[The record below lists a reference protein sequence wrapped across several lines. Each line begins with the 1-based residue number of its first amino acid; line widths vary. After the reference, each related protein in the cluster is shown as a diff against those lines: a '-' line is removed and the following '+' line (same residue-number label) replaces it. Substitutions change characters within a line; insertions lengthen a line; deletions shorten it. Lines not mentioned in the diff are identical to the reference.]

1 MPGKVIDNKGQRE
14 VRTVPL
20 KNKLNHKRPLKSD
33 SKQRLEET
41 APLLEKFKAF
51 VNNRYILVILGMILV
66 CILILL
72 LRQLGSLLTP
82 VWQFLQTVTLPV
94 ILAGVLY
101 YLTVPIVNRL
111 EKHHISRKWGAWLVL
126 LLLVIV
132 IILFSAWVPSIV
144 QEAKR
149 FFSNWDTIW
158 YQYQDQIAYLIPSQ
172 WITNLQF
179 NLEHFLNYLE
189 SINWNWGQFFNSTV
203 SSLTSILGVVA
214 RVMISLVTAPILLF
228 YMLKDGQ
235 KFQQNLA
242 IFIPSAI
249 REKTLRMLGDMN
261 AQIAAYVRGQILVA
275 FAVAIMF
282 IIGYQIIGLEYGLI
296 IGFSAGIL
304 NVIPYVG
311 SFLAMIP
318 ALIVGIVHSPWQF
331 VQVLMVFAVEQTLES
346 RLISPLV
353 LGSNLNIHPVTIMLL
368 LIAAGD
374 MWGVAGIVFVI
385 PIYAVLKVVFFYVFD
400 WYRSVS
406 GLYEEEAISE
416 SLDMMDNNTDDTTKD
431 TQE

>member
-1 MPGKVIDNKGQRE
+1 MVNNKKHSHRLGGE
-14 VRTVPL
+14 PSS
-20 KNKLNHKRPLKSD
+20 KRS
-33 SKQRLEET
+33 E
-41 APLLEKFKAF
+41 APLVEKFQVF
-51 VNNRYILVILGMILV
+51 MNNRYILVILGAILV
-66 CILILL
+66 CILVLL
-72 LRQLGSLLTP
+72 LRQLGSLLNP
-82 VWQFLQTVTLPV
+82 VWQFLQTLTLPI

-101 YLTVPIVNRL
+101 YLTVPIVNAL
-111 EKHHISRKWGAWLVL
+111 EVRHVPRRWGAWLVL

-132 IILFSAWVPSIV
+132 IFLFSAWIPNVV

-149 FFSNWDTIW
+149 FFSNWDSIW
-158 YQYQDQIAYLIPSQ
+158 YQYQDQIAYWIPSQ

-179 NLEHFLNYLE
+179 NLTHFLDYLE

-203 SSLTSILGVVA
+203 NSLTSILGVVA
-214 RVMISLVTAPILLF
+214 RVMIAIVTAPILLF
-228 YMLKDGQ
+228 YMLKDGH
-235 KFQQNLA
+235 KFQQNVA
-242 IFIPSAI
+242 VFIPSAI
-249 REKTLRMLGDMN
+249 REKTLQMLKDMN

-275 FAVAIMF
+275 VAVAVMF
-282 IIGYQIIGLEYGLI
+282 IIGYEIIGLDYGLI
-296 IGFSAGIL
+296 IGFSAGVL

-385 PIYAVLKVVFFYVFD
+385 PLYAVLKVVFFYIFD
-400 WYRSVS
+400 WYRNVS
-406 GLYEEEAISE
+406 GLYDDAPLPSAEATPDPTVE
-416 SLDMMDNNTDDTTKD
+416 DDH
-431 TQE
+431 